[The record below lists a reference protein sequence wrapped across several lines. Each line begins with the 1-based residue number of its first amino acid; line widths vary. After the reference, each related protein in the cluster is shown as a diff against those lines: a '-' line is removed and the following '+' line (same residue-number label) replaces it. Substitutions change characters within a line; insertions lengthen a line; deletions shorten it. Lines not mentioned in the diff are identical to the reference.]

1 MQEKNKATP
10 NFLVPIPALLCLT
23 LSNKLAS
30 LDGHSSDQKPK
41 LSLLVRWGATDQRW
55 RDLECLPNSSIPSID
70 MLPLPPLCALSPVKC
85 THLLSIF
92 FHGPSLLTQCEFLY
106 CVSLFSSLCPT
117 TIVFNRAVLK
127 ICVCMFSFPFLLLIF
142 NEKRN
147 GLYTCFFTFYWRI
160 WIHHRWLRFSHR
172 GDLWQ
177 KLVFKQ

>member
-1 MQEKNKATP
+1 MLKNTELSVFNLFSILHFISASNSVFLWQKWDDFGVLEFACKKKILPLFSVDLVGFTDNEKNEKTSFQGLIVY
-10 NFLVPIPALLCLT
+10 NFLLITIRKNC
-23 LSNKLAS
+23 
-30 LDGHSSDQKPK
+30 
-41 LSLLVRWGATDQRW
+41 
-55 RDLECLPNSSIPSID
+55 
-70 MLPLPPLCALSPVKC
+70 
-85 THLLSIF
+85 
-92 FHGPSLLTQCEFLY
+92 
-106 CVSLFSSLCPT
+106 T